1 VAQALL
7 DPLGYNTNSG
17 VMKEALIVVVCLL
30 CSTNGSRVQS
40 SGRKEPLVE
49 EMTGSDTLKS
59 IAAFLLASN
68 PGLTTPKS
76 NQGVRAMRPMS
87 PIVRT
92 RAPTMSALDLA
103 NECLKDGCAVDSVR
117 NLISHLKAIKEPTA
131 EVKNALEEL
140 EALTRDDKPDKNALE
155 SLVGDLFHAFSGF
168 PHESK
173 PTGYSQSPKAQGG
186 VMWAPARATVD
197 LAANCLEEGCSVG
210 IVGDL
215 LEQLKSEENP
225 TAEVLKA
232 IAALENELAPS
243 ASPPNKNELDNI
255 VGNLVSYFSGVDHGS
270 SLSYSQPPKAFS
282 PEPAVWVP
290 SKGTVDLAENCLNEG
305 CPVDMVSELLSQLK
319 AEKSPSAEVLELMA
333 VLEKLLAPVAK
344 GEPPNKNEIEKV
356 VGDLVGSFTGVDAG
370 SSMSY
375 SKKP

>member
-1 VAQALL
+1 
-7 DPLGYNTNSG
+7 
-17 VMKEALIVVVCLL
+17 
-30 CSTNGSRVQS
+30 
-40 SGRKEPLVE
+40 
-49 EMTGSDTLKS
+49 
-59 IAAFLLASN
+59 
-68 PGLTTPKS
+68 
-76 NQGVRAMRPMS
+76 MRPMS

-103 NECLKDGCAVDSVR
+103 DECLKDGCAVDSVR

-140 EALTRDDKPDKNALE
+140 EVLTRDDKPDKNALE

-197 LAANCLEEGCSVG
+197 LANNCLEEGCPVG

-215 LEQLKSEENP
+215 LEQLKAEENP

-270 SLSYSQPPKAFS
+270 SLSYSQPPNAFS
-282 PEPAVWVP
+282 PQPAFW
-290 SKGTVDLAENCLNEG
+290 DLAENCLNEG

-319 AEKSPSAEVLELMA
+319 AEKSPSSKVLELMA